1 MYSEVI
7 IPKEKYFEDLMN
19 LCKTLND
26 NNVDIDA
33 IVAIKRSGFI
43 MGAVISNYLEKPLYT
58 TSEIENIPNKFKNI
72 LLVDDKICSGKTI
85 RKFTYKLLSHD
96 KKVVT
101 ASLYIEKEH
110 YSDFWCLETSK
121 TVSMWYEKLK

>member
-7 IPKEKYFEDLMN
+7 IPKEKYFEDLLS
-19 LCKTLND
+19 LCKKIID

-85 RKFTYKLLSHD
+85 RRFSYKLISHE
-96 KKVVT
+96 KNVTT
-101 ASLYIEKEH
+101 ASLYIEKEY